1 MLLTL
6 NDLLQY
12 DLDKVYAEWKAK
24 TEAERMFL
32 LLQHYAIDADDAI
45 KWFRLVLALARDH
58 VPGFSVA
65 EGRGAGR
72 PSKIKGRLA
81 DLIERP
87 TPKRGRPKRER
98 NPLTLIEAVEKTKME
113 HGLTGR
119 GSDKQA
125 LEIILTAIAKKNNES
140 VTKLLKEELPHF
152 QKRLSDARKLIP
164 KIRE

>member
-1 MLLTL
+1 
-6 NDLLQY
+6 
-12 DLDKVYAEWKAK
+12 
-24 TEAERMFL
+24 
-32 LLQHYAIDADDAI
+32 
-45 KWFRLVLALARDH
+45 
-58 VPGFSVA
+58 
-65 EGRGAGR
+65 
-72 PSKIKGRLA
+72 
-81 DLIERP
+81 
-87 TPKRGRPKRER
+87 
-98 NPLTLIEAVEKTKME
+98 ME